1 MELRHLRYFV
11 VLAEEL
17 HFGRAAE
24 RLHIAQPA
32 LSQQTRRLEEELG
45 VPLLQRTKR
54 RVRMTAPG
62 AAFLEHARLTLGSA
76 HEAVRAAQ
84 LAARG
89 DSGSLVAGFVTS
101 SLYGVFPD
109 VIRVFRE
116 RFSEV
121 RLTLHEL
128 PIVQQLEWLR
138 NGRIQV
144 SFLRP
149 PVDDHDLNVRIIS
162 KEPWVAAL
170 PQSHPLARRS
180 RVPLR
185 ALSDDQFILFPRE
198 LAPSLYDQLLGVYL
212 KAGFSPHIALEAQMQ
227 AIVSLVAA
235 GVGVALVPASLQN
248 LRRKGLVYRPLL
260 GTFPKVELAVAWR
273 KEDLSPV
280 LQSFL
285 EIVTEVTGLR
295 E

>member
-11 VLAEEL
+11 ALAEEL

-32 LSQQTRRLEEELG
+32 LSQQIRRLEEELG

-54 RVRMTAPG
+54 RVRLTAPG
-62 AAFLEHARLTLGSA
+62 TAFLEHARSTLGHA

-89 DSGSLVAGFVTS
+89 DTGSLVIGFVTS

-109 VIRVFRE
+109 VIRMFRD

-149 PVDDHDLNVRIIS
+149 PVEDHALNVRIIS
-162 KEPWVAAL
+162 KEAWVAAL
-170 PQSHPLARRS
+170 PQSHPLARRT

-185 ALSDDQFILFPRE
+185 ALSEDQFILFPRE
-198 LAPSLYDQLLGVYL
+198 LAPSLYDQLLEVYL

-248 LRRKGLVYRPLL
+248 LRREGLVYRPLL
-260 GTFPKVELAVAWR
+260 GSFPKVELAVAWR
-273 KEDLSPV
+273 REDLSPV

-285 EIVTEVTGLR
+285 EVVSEVTAR
-295 E
+295 R